1 MGTRERR
8 QRAFSERE
16 DLFLDAA
23 QDLISSDGLLNLHMN
38 RIAEKCEYSVG
49 TIYLHFA
56 SKEDLL
62 LALVTR
68 LFEDYVDLVRRA
80 GAWQSRSRDRM
91 FAVGV
96 ADIVFLR
103 RHPDYVC
110 ISQYSLSE
118 MSWKA
123 TSAERRHAFLETGH
137 PSTEIITGIVED
149 ARKSGELEA
158 TGQTPLEMATGVW
171 ALCSGYHSL
180 LNSEGMLQDFRV
192 HDPYLLM
199 CRHLQNLL
207 DGLRWRPASDPS
219 DAGEL
224 PQLIARIRREVF
236 HEVCNEQP

>member
-8 QRAFSERE
+8 KREFSERE
-16 DLFLDAA
+16 NLFLDAA
-23 QDLISSDGLLNLHMN
+23 QDLIASDGLLSLQMA

-49 TIYLHFA
+49 TMYLHFA

-68 LFEDYVDLVRRA
+68 LLQGYIDLVRRA
-80 GAWQSRSRDRM
+80 GAWPSRSRERM

-103 RHPDYVC
+103 RHPDYVR

-123 TSAERRHAFLETGH
+123 TSAGRRSAFLEASH
-137 PSTEIITGIVED
+137 PSTEIVTGIVED
-149 ARKSGELEA
+149 ARRSGELEP

-207 DGLRWRPASDPS
+207 DGFRWKPASDPS
-219 DAGEL
+219 DVGEL

-236 HEVCNEQP
+236 HEVCNEQL